1 VNRWMNIEDAATVAE
16 RWLADAYGLIE
27 SGWCQGAPARDAA
40 GRPIEPESNFA
51 VAWSAPGALL
61 RLWRRS
67 EVDVQLGLF
76 AFQRANLALAA
87 TVDEGIGAWNDRPGR
102 RQADVLEAILVALST
117 VRETELE
124 RPPGEA
130 TANLLP

>member
-1 VNRWMNIEDAATVAE
+1 MNIEDAATVAE

-61 RLWRRS
+61 RLWRRG

-87 TVDEGIGAWNDRPGR
+87 TVGEGVGAWNDRPGR
-102 RQADVLEAILVALST
+102 RQVDVLEAILVALSS
-117 VRETELE
+117 VRDPELE
-124 RPPGEA
+124 RAPSGA
-130 TANLLP
+130 AADLLL